1 MRLGRMAQKNDPK
14 PHSLEPWRSLVVRM
28 VTLKAYKHTR
38 TVLD

>member
-1 MRLGRMAQKNDPK
+1 MRLGRMAQKNGPK
-14 PHSLEPWRSLVVRM
+14 PHSLEPWRSLVFRM